1 MVFQNSSLRKINCVK
16 HVKRENKLKTLQSKN
31 VVLTSKRLEVLHIDL
46 FEPSRTMSLGGN
58 YYGLVIVDDYSR
70 YTWTLLLKTKNDV
83 FRKLSNVI
91 QNEKG
96 LDIVSIRSDHG
107 GEFQNEYFE
116 KIYEENGIHH
126 TLSTP
131 RTPQKNGVVERKN
144 KSLEEG
150 ARTLLN
156 ETKLKKYFPVDVV
169 STVCYTLNR
178 LLIRLM
184 SFTKEEN
191 QI

>member
-1 MVFQNSSLRKINCVK
+1 M
-16 HVKRENKLKTLQSKN
+16 
-31 VVLTSKRLEVLHIDL
+31 LHIDL

-70 YTWTLLLKTKNDV
+70 YTWTLFFRTKNDAFDV
-83 FRKLSNVI
+83 FRKLVKVI

-96 LDIVSIRSDHG
+96 LNIVSIRSDHG